1 MAFCRAVSNLINNAL
16 IHGGNCFI
24 SVEAQEGLI
33 TILIDD
39 DGDGIPKDM
48 RRAALKPFARDINAK
63 TTSGGIGLGLA
74 IAHEAAMSHG
84 GELLLGDAPQGGLR
98 VRLQLPI

>member
-1 MAFCRAVSNLINNAL
+1 
-16 IHGGNCFI
+16 
-24 SVEAQEGLI
+24 
-33 TILIDD
+33 
-39 DGDGIPKDM
+39 M

-63 TTSGGIGLGLA
+63 TSASDTGGIGLGLA